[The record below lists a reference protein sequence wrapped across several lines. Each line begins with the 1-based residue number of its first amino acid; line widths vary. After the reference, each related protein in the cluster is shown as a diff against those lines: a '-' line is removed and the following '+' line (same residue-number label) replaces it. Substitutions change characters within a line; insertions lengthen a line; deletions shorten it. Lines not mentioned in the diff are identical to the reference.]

1 MRVASCQ
8 KSCLRRRQLLSL
20 SSSSSS
26 SSCHVMP
33 CHHTGVCWPLRDGRK
48 DCGDRAESS
57 RIGVARE
64 NSTSLGSVAERDG
77 LAKRRPRRRR
87 LWARAARIRACGV
100 TVRTDVPRKDCGHR
114 AGARR
119 HGQLLG
125 VVERGDVVGHGPS
138 PCKLHGLDP
147 QPTTAQARRQW
158 RSNARIRRC

>member
-1 MRVASCQ
+1 M
-8 KSCLRRRQLLSL
+8 

-26 SSCHVMP
+26 SSPCHAMSCHVIMRAYVGRCVMGARIAATARNLRESGP
-33 CHHTGVCWPLRDGRK
+33 RQTTHARCLCFPSLLEPGVD
-48 DCGDRAESS
+48 
-57 RIGVARE
+57 
-64 NSTSLGSVAERDG
+64 
-77 LAKRRPRRRR
+77 LAKRRPWRRR

-125 VVERGDVVGHGPS
+125 VVERGAVVGHGPS

-147 QPTTAQARRQW
+147 QPTTAQARRPW